1 VRRATDAGL
10 SAATMSESRTM
21 ERRGGKLFGS
31 RGAVLVRLTAI
42 AALVMLVVA
51 GCATNEPE
59 SGGSGGGGG
68 AKKIALLLP
77 ETKTTRYE
85 AQDRPLFEAKV
96 KALCSDCQIIYSN
109 ADQDAA
115 KQQSQAE
122 AALTNGAKVLVL
134 DPVDSASAGPMVQ
147 KAKARGVSVVSYDR
161 LILNADVDYYISF
174 DNEKVGQLQGQALV
188 DKLKADGKSG
198 SIVMINGAP
207 TDNNAK
213 LFKQGA
219 HSVIDSSGFKVA
231 KEFDTPDW
239 SPDKAQT
246 EMEQAI
252 TAVGKDG
259 FVGVYAA
266 NDGTAGGAIAAM
278 KGQGISPIPPVTG
291 QDAELAAI
299 QRLLTGEQFMTVY
312 KAIKPE
318 AEGAAQLAVDLV
330 NGKSGAAAAK
340 DKVNNGQKDV
350 PSVLLEPVTVT
361 KDKIKDTIVADGF
374 LKPAEICKGPAASAC
389 AQAGIT

>member
-1 VRRATDAGL
+1 VRRAAEAGP
-10 SAATMSESRTM
+10 SAATVSESTGD
-21 ERRGGKLFGS
+21 ERRGGMLFGS
-31 RGAVLVRLTAI
+31 RGALWVRLAAV
-42 AALVMLVVA
+42 AALVTLVVA
-51 GCATNEPE
+51 GCATNEP
-59 SGGSGGGGG
+59 SSGGGGG
-68 AKKIALLLP
+68 GGGKKIALLLP

-96 KALCSDCQIIYSN
+96 KALCGDCEVIYSN

-122 AALTNGAKVLVL
+122 AALTNGAKVMVL

-147 KAKARGVSVVSYDR
+147 KAKAKGVPVISYDR
-161 LILNADVDYYISF
+161 LILDADVGYYISF
-174 DNEKVGQLQGQALV
+174 DNEKVGKLQGQALV
-188 DKLKADGKSG
+188 DKLKGDGKSG

-219 HSVIDSSGFKVA
+219 HSVIDASGLKVA
-231 KEFDTPDW
+231 KEYDTPDW

-278 KGQGISPIPPVTG
+278 KGQGINPGSRPTTG
-291 QDAELAAI
+291 QDAELAAV

-330 NGKSGAAAAK
+330 NGRQPTAAK
-340 DKVNNGQKDV
+340 ATVNNGQKDV
-350 PSVLLEPVTVT
+350 PSVLLEPVAVT
-361 KDKIKDTIVADGF
+361 KANIKDTIIKDEF
-374 LKPAEICKGPAASAC
+374 LKPADICTGPAAQAC